1 MVSEA
6 PSRRHVVVL
15 GEELS
20 QVDNGSTGANLR
32 LEAID
37 ESSHVLNELTL
48 AFTESQL
55 LILDIINLVLICL
68 DKFLVS
74 LREYCKRCLF
84 LCLGL
89 ATIAI
94 HLRLDKAVLN
104 LLKL

>member
-1 MVSEA
+1 MELHRKNATDFVVLDASQADVLELAGRDLGEVFLLGPDKATTNQRVVSEA

-48 AFTESQL
+48 AFTES
-55 LILDIINLVLICL
+55 
-68 DKFLVS
+68 
-74 LREYCKRCLF
+74 
-84 LCLGL
+84 
-89 ATIAI
+89 
-94 HLRLDKAVLN
+94 
-104 LLKL
+104 